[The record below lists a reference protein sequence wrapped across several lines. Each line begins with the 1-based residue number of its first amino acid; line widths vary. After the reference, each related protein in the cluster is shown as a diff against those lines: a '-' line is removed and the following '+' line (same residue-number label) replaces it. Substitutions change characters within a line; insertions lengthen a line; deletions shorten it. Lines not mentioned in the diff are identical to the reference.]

1 MSIHNDYR
9 KHGTEEQRQEWLQE
23 LKDEYR
29 RQEAYDARC
38 DDLEEAEN
46 ERNKMDG

>member
-29 RQEAYDARC
+29 RQVAFDAWCDAR
-38 DDLEEAEN
+38 EESEN
-46 ERNKMDG
+46 E